1 MDPDNV
7 FETALHE
14 QTTVVDLGP
23 LQLAGP
29 VCRERGARAS
39 QQALIAP

>member
-29 VCRERGARAS
+29 VCRGGARAS